1 MTDTTRG
8 MDGILV
14 IAKEPGF
21 TSHDVVGLVRRLTGT
36 RRAGHGGTLDPFA
49 SGVLPV
55 FLGLGTRIVEYHM
68 GDDKAYRATVCFGST
83 SDTDDRDGVLTP
95 GDGAAPTREAVE
107 AALAEFRG
115 VIQQRP
121 PDYSAM
127 KVGGR
132 RAYQMARQGTP
143 LELAPRAVTIHSV
156 DLVEWDAS
164 DPARPVAV
172 LEVVCGAGTY
182 IRSLARDLG
191 ERLGCGAYLGALV
204 RSASGPFTLAAAHSL
219 DEVRRAAAEGP
230 EALAALLLPVDA
242 GLEGIP
248 AVTLTADEVVAASR
262 GQQIKP
268 VRKPLLEFGTRIRLM
283 DDAGALI
290 GVGSWKGGRCVPEK
304 MFISA
309 PGVVQMP
316 PKGGGPRVAATVEPR
331 LHYAVAGNK
340 MAVVAGI
347 DALTPEL
354 GKLYLA
360 VGVFDGLH
368 RGHLYLLRELRR
380 AAERAGARAGVITFD
395 AHPEE
400 LIEGL
405 APPLLCDPDE
415 RLVRLQAA
423 GVEVTVVQHF
433 DHALRMTPYDAFVE
447 AIRARVGLAGF
458 VMTPDAAFGHDRGG
472 TPQTLTTLGE
482 RLGFAVTV
490 VSSFLSNGEQVRS
503 SEIRRRISAGDLAGA
518 RSLLGRSLGVT
529 GVVGDAVGGRRNPGY
544 VRTARLASPGRPI
557 LSARRPGVE
566 HVAAGGT
573 GESPRFR
580 HDRRGRRSVP
590 DGRERGRRR
599 PHPNSV
605 RRGNRRVGRARDPAP
620 PRGPRLPARYE
631 SPEYEAGSPT
641 VGRFPGPLIGA
652 EVARFGRFGD
662 MPGRNRRLCES
673 SDTAVGSGG
682 RRSTGGI
689 MPCTTPIRIW
699 HGRREGWVRDRCGDR
714 DSGRRHR
721 PPHAVD
727 WHRTPIPATI
737 RQAN

>member
-1 MTDTTRG
+1 

-21 TSHDVVGLVRRLTGT
+21 TSHDVVGVVRRLTGT

-68 GDDKAYRATVCFGST
+68 GDDKAYRATVCFGAT
-83 SDTDDRDGVLTP
+83 SETDDRDGVLTH
-95 GDGAAPTREAVE
+95 GAGPAPTRESVE
-107 AALAEFRG
+107 AALSEFRG

-143 LELAPRAVTIHSV
+143 LELAPRAVTIHRLDMV
-156 DLVEWDAS
+156 DWDGA
-164 DPARPVAV
+164 DPGRPVAV
-172 LEVVCGAGTY
+172 LEVSCGAGTY

-204 RSASGPFTLAAAHSL
+204 RSASGPFNLAAAHSL
-219 DEVRRAAAEGP
+219 DDVRRAAAEGP
-230 EALAALLLPVDA
+230 QALAALLLPVDS
-242 GLEGIP
+242 GLEGMP
-248 AVTLTADEVVAASR
+248 AVPLTADEVVAASR

-268 VRKPLLEFGTRIRLM
+268 VHKPQLEFGTRIRLT
-283 DDAGALI
+283 DDGGALI
-290 GVGSWKGGRCVPEK
+290 GVASWKGGRCVPEK
-304 MFISA
+304 IFVSA
-309 PGVVQMP
+309 PGAVRTP
-316 PKGGGPRVAATVEPR
+316 ARTAGPRVAPTVEPR

-340 MAVVAGI
+340 MDVVAGI
-347 DALTPEL
+347 NAMTPAL

-433 DHALRMTPYDAFVE
+433 DHALRMTPYDSFVE
-447 AIRARVGLAGF
+447 AIRSRVGLAGF

-472 TPQTLTTLGE
+472 TPETLAALGE
-482 RLGFAVTV
+482 RLGFTVTA

-503 SEIRRRISAGDLAGA
+503 SELRRRISAGDLTGA

-529 GVVGDAVGGRRNPGY
+529 GVLGAAASGGAMP
-544 VRTARLASPGRPI
+544 VTFELPVSLP
-557 LSARRPGVE
+557 
-566 HVAAGGT
+566 
-573 GESPRFR
+573 
-580 HDRRGRRSVP
+580 P
-590 DGRERGRRR
+590 DGRY
-599 PHPNSV
+599 SV
-605 RRGNRRVGRARDPAP
+605 LVGPAWGPSLPSAPANRSGVAEIGEGVLALEGALGVEPGARLRMVFEGAV
-620 PRGPRLPARYE
+620 
-631 SPEYEAGSPT
+631 PT
-641 VGRFPGPLIGA
+641 
-652 EVARFGRFGD
+652 GD
-662 MPGRNRRLCES
+662 TQE
-673 SDTAVGSGG
+673 
-682 RRSTGGI
+682 
-689 MPCTTPIRIW
+689 
-699 HGRREGWVRDRCGDR
+699 
-714 DSGRRHR
+714 
-721 PPHAVD
+721 
-727 WHRTPIPATI
+727 
-737 RQAN
+737 